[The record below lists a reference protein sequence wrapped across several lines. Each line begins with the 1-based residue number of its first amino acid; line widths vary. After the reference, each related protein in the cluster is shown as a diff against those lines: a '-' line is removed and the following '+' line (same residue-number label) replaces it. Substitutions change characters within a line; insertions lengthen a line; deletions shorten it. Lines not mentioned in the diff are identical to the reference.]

1 MKTLLLSGGTR
12 GIGLE
17 LAKAFLQKG
26 WALSTCYHSDEDAAK
41 RAEKE
46 FTVLGGD
53 FQVVKADVGREKEV
67 QDWVQGAWER
77 WGRLDCVL
85 HNAGATWN
93 ARVLNI
99 EEAEWR
105 STLDVHLKGAFL
117 LSRAALKPMVK
128 QKDGH
133 FIFISSIVATT
144 GNIGQGA
151 YSSAKAGVVGFAR
164 SLAQE
169 YGGRNLRAN
178 VVFPGFH
185 KTQIADNLS
194 AEAEEA
200 IRKRHLLG
208 RTADLQETAEFV
220 VWLAGTKNISGQV
233 FNLDS
238 RLPGWL

>member
-1 MKTLLLSGGTR
+1 LKTLLLSGGTR
-12 GIGLE
+12 GIGLA
-17 LAKAFLQKG
+17 LAKSFLGQG
-26 WALSTCYHSDEDAAK
+26 WKVSVSYHADEASAQE
-41 RAEKE
+41 ASQE
-46 FTVLGGD
+46 FSKISPD
-53 FQVVKADVGREKEV
+53 FQVVKADVSRETEV
-67 QDWVQGAWER
+67 QAWVQGAMES

-85 HNAGATWN
+85 HNAGSTWN
-93 ARVLNI
+93 ARLLNV
-99 EEAEWR
+99 EEPEWDA
-105 STLDVHLKGAFL
+105 TMDVHLKGAYL
-117 LSRAALKPMVK
+117 LSRAALKPMLK

-144 GNIGQGA
+144 GNIGQGSYA
-151 YSSAKAGVVGFAR
+151 AAKAGVLGFAR

-185 KTQIADNLS
+185 KTKIADNLS
-194 AEAEEA
+194 PEAAEA

-208 RTADLQETAEFV
+208 RTADLQETTQFL

>member
-1 MKTLLLSGGTR
+1 MKTLLISGGTR
-12 GIGLE
+12 GIGL
-17 LAKAFLQKG
+17 AIARAFLRKG
-26 WALSTCYHSDEDAAK
+26 WALSTCYHSDEVSAQAA
-41 RAEKE
+41 AVE
-46 FTVLGGD
+46 FTALGGD
-53 FQVVKADVGREKEV
+53 FQVVKADMGKEAEV
-67 QDWVQGAWER
+67 RAWVAGALER

-93 ARVLNI
+93 ARLLNV
-99 EEAEWR
+99 EETEWKA
-105 STLDVHLKGAFL
+105 TMDVHLKGAYL
-117 LSRAALKPMVK
+117 MTQAALKPMLK

-151 YSSAKAGVVGFAR
+151 YTAAKAGMLGFAR

-185 KTQIADNLS
+185 KTRIADNLS
-194 AEAEEA
+194 PEAEEA
-200 IRKRHLLG
+200 IRQRHLLG
-208 RTADLQETAEFV
+208 RTADLGEVAEFV
-220 VWLAGTKNISGQV
+220 TWLAGTKNISGQV

>member
-12 GIGLE
+12 GIGLA

-26 WALSTCYHSDEDAAK
+26 WALSTCYHQDETAAK
-41 RAEKE
+41 EAEGV
-46 FTVLGGD
+46 FSSLGGE

-67 QDWVQGAWER
+67 QDWVRGAVEK
-77 WGRLDCVL
+77 WGRVDCVL

-93 ARVLNI
+93 ARLLNV
-99 EEAEWR
+99 EGPEWDA
-105 STLDVHLKGAFL
+105 TLDVHLKGAYL

-144 GNIGQGA
+144 GNIGQGSYTA
-151 YSSAKAGVVGFAR
+151 AKAGVLGFAR

-185 KTQIADNLS
+185 KTRIADNLS
-194 AEAEEA
+194 PEAEEA
-200 IRKRHLLG
+200 ILKRHLLG
-208 RTADLQETAEFV
+208 RTADLSEVSEFV
-220 VWLAGTKNISGQV
+220 TWLAGTKNISGQV

>member
-1 MKTLLLSGGTR
+1 
-12 GIGLE
+12 

-26 WALSTCYHSDEDAAK
+26 WALSTCYHSDEASAQEAS
-41 RAEKE
+41 RE
-46 FTVLGGD
+46 FNSFGGD
-53 FQVVKADVGREKEV
+53 FQVLKADVAREADV
-67 QDWVQGAWER
+67 QAWVQGAMER
-77 WGRLDCVL
+77 WGRIDCVL

-93 ARVLNI
+93 ARLLNV
-99 EEAEWR
+99 EEQEWDA
-105 STLDVHLKGAFL
+105 TLDVHLKGAYL

-128 QKDGH
+128 QRDGH

-144 GNIGQGA
+144 GNIGQGSYTA
-151 YSSAKAGVVGFAR
+151 AKAGVLGFAR

-185 KTQIADNLS
+185 KTKLADNLS
-194 AEAEEA
+194 PEAEEA
-200 IRKRHLLG
+200 IRKKHLLG
-208 RTADLQETAEFV
+208 RTADLHEVSDFV